1 MQRKTKTVE
10 TLLDALPFIK
20 QFFGETVV
28 IKYGGSAQEDPKL
41 KEKFA
46 QDILLL
52 FLVGIKPVVVH
63 GGGKNI
69 TNLHNDLK
77 VATEFKDGVRVTSK
91 ESMRIAEMVL
101 NGEINGEI
109 VSLIN
114 HHGAK
119 AIGMSGKDANAIMA
133 EPLRNDLGYTGRITK
148 INADVIQRLIDDRFI
163 PVIAPIAASSELGHP
178 GYNINA
184 DTMASEI
191 AVALKAKKVIFLTDI
206 VGVLDEN
213 KELLSTL
220 TFDEIEDLKQKGIIH
235 GGMIPKVEACT
246 DATSRG
252 VEKAHIIDGRVEH
265 SMLLEIFTS
274 DGIGTVI
281 KH

>member
-1 MQRKTKTVE
+1 M
-10 TLLDALPFIK
+10 
-20 QFFGETVV
+20 
-28 IKYGGSAQEDPKL
+28 Y
-41 KEKFA
+41 
-46 QDILLL
+46 
-52 FLVGIKPVVVH
+52 LVGIKPVVVH

-69 TNLHNDLK
+69 TNLHKDLGVK
-77 VATEFKDGVRVTSK
+77 TEFKDGVRVTSK

-101 NGEINGEI
+101 CGEINNEI

-114 HHGAK
+114 YHGAK
-119 AIGMSGKDANAIMA
+119 AIGISGKDANAVIA
-133 EPLRNDLGYTGRITK
+133 EPLSKDLGYTGKITN
-148 INADVIQRLIDDRFI
+148 INGLVIQKLIDDKSI
-163 PVIAPIAASSELGHP
+163 PVIAPIASSKQMGHP
-178 GYNINA
+178 GFNINA

-206 VGVLDEN
+206 VGVLGSDKN
-213 KELLSTL
+213 LISTL
-220 TFDEIEDLKQKGIIH
+220 TEKEIEDLIKKGIIH

-246 DATSRG
+246 NATKKG

-265 SMLLEIFTS
+265 SMLLELFTS

>member
-1 MQRKTKTVE
+1 MQKKTKTVE
-10 TLLDALPFIK
+10 TLLDAIPFIK

-41 KEKFA
+41 KAKFA
-46 QDILLL
+46 EDILLL
-52 FLVGIKPVVVH
+52 YLVGIKPVVVH

-69 TNLHNDLK
+69 TNLHKDLQ
-77 VATEFKDGVRVTSK
+77 VETEFRDGVRVTSK

-101 NGEINGEI
+101 SGEINNEI

-119 AIGMSGKDANAIMA
+119 AIGISGKDANCVMA
-133 EPLRNDLGYTGRITK
+133 EPLKEELGYTGKITD
-148 INADVIQRLIDDRFI
+148 INAKVIQKLIDDKFI
-163 PVIAPIAASSELGHP
+163 PVIAPIAASSEIGEP
-178 GYNINA
+178 GFNINA

-206 VGVLDEN
+206 VGVLDDN
-213 KELLSTL
+213 KKLLSTL
-220 TFDEIEDLKQKGIIH
+220 TYQEIEDLKEKGIIH

-246 DATSRG
+246 NATENG
-252 VEKAHIIDGRVEH
+252 VAKAHIIDGRVEH

-274 DGIGTVI
+274 
-281 KH
+281 